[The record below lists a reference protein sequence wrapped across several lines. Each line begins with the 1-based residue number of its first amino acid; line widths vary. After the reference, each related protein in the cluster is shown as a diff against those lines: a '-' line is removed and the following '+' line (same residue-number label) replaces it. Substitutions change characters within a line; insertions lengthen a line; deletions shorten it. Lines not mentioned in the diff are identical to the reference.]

1 MKLEALD
8 LFFLLALLG
17 DWFISSNLF
26 FWKKDSGKLIHSFL
40 EGNCIAAMNGM
51 LTVSF
56 VTSTKMCQ
64 LLALQHTISFLKLY
78 LHHSTQ
84 PILSPVDLYSL
95 ISMRPIY
102 YFDTWAIIWH
112 GIVCWFMVFPPF
124 FPVLVC
130 CDHKIVLHWYEN
142 QNKNNLVI
150 MLRRSL

>member
-1 MKLEALD
+1 MRKFWVAFSEKLNFIQALD

-64 LLALQHTISFLKLY
+64 LLALQHTISFLTFY
-78 LHHSTQ
+78 LHQSTQ
-84 PILSPVDLYSL
+84 SILSPVDLYL
-95 ISMRPIY
+95 IFEKLSCKNQFWGTGFLAWKNQFRKIQFKIY
-102 YFDTWAIIWH
+102 LKF
-112 GIVCWFMVFPPF
+112 
-124 FPVLVC
+124 
-130 CDHKIVLHWYEN
+130 
-142 QNKNNLVI
+142 
-150 MLRRSL
+150 SS

>member
-1 MKLEALD
+1 MDFLDKHTLNRPLWYSTLD

-64 LLALQHTISFLKLY
+64 LLALQHTISFLTFY
-78 LHHSTQ
+78 LHQSTQ
-84 PILSPVDLYSL
+84 SILSPVDLYL
-95 ISMRPIY
+95 IFEKLSCKNQFWGTGFLAWKNHFRNWLLLATQAVKIQFKIY
-102 YFDTWAIIWH
+102 LKF
-112 GIVCWFMVFPPF
+112 
-124 FPVLVC
+124 
-130 CDHKIVLHWYEN
+130 
-142 QNKNNLVI
+142 
-150 MLRRSL
+150 SS